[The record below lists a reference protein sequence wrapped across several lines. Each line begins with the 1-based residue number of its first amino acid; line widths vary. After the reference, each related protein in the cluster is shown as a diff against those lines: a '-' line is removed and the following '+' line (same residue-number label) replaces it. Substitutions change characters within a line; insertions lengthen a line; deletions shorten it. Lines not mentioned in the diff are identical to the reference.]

1 MRMRYPSTMKA
12 PGARTKTKAPYC
24 SGKIVTLNIFPVPK
38 NSRTAPKRVSAQLNP
53 KPIPT
58 PSSIES
64 NALCFAANDS
74 ARPNTMQFTTIRGIN
89 NPRLAYS
96 AGT

>member
-38 NSRTAPKRVSAQLNP
+38 NSRTAPKRVSAPVNP

-58 PSSIES
+58 PSRCVLPQMIQRD
-64 NALCFAANDS
+64 L
-74 ARPNTMQFTTIRGIN
+74 IRCS
-89 NPRLAYS
+89 LLQLEE
-96 AGT
+96 